1 MTGKRAFDEEMHE
14 DEMRPVT
21 LPSGALF
28 HVHHLEQDYFTER
41 VKKYLEHNHFSN
53 ISDTQDLDRVMIGEM
68 LIYRWGGWIMRGKNY
83 WDEAVDDSALQK
95 QIKELSGELRQVKAA
110 LSLDKVSRDRQRGE
124 DSVATYLATLRTRD
138 KHFGYKRND
147 EFNKC
152 LELFH
157 ELKSLITLHD
167 NCTDEERRER
177 KVEMVHIFA
186 WLREKA
192 FPEFDELDRAFRQ
205 DGDNAQKL
213 WIQDM

>member
-1 MTGKRAFDEEMHE
+1 MSGKRAIDDEMHE

-41 VKKYLEHNHFSN
+41 VKKYLEHNHFTN

-68 LIYRWGGWIMRGKNY
+68 LIYRWGQWIMQGKNY
-83 WDEAVDDSALQK
+83 WGEAVDDSALQK
-95 QIKELSGELRQVKAA
+95 SIKELSGELRQVKSA

-124 DSVATYLATLRTRD
+124 DSVAAYLANLRTRAQ
-138 KHFGYKRND
+138 HFGIKRNS
-147 EFNKC
+147 EFNKA

-157 ELKSLITLHD
+157 QLKSLVTLHD
-167 NCTDEERRER
+167 NCDEQERRER

-186 WLREKA
+186 WMRDVA
-192 FPEFDELDRAFRQ
+192 FPEFDELDRKFRQ
-205 DGDNAQKL
+205 DGPDAQKL
-213 WIQDM
+213 WIQEQ